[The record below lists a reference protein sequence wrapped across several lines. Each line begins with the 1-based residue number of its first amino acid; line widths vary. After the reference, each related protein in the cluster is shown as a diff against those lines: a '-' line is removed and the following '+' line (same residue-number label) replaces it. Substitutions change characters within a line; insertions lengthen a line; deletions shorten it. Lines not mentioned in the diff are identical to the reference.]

1 MPNGTGRFMSNV
13 GEIGGRSRVFLTY
26 VPQNLK
32 PGAPL
37 LIMFHGGGGDGPMAR
52 LGTGGVY
59 DHLADRDGFVV
70 VYPYGIGSSWNTCR
84 KAQSNVA
91 RRWDVDDIGF
101 VEAMIEQS
109 VRNYGIDR
117 KRVFATGHSNGG
129 QISYRLMLER
139 PDLVAGVAAVS
150 SNLPAP
156 RNMDCVAKN
165 VPTPVM
171 TINGT
176 ADPVALYDGGQRP
189 EAAMARRCRR
199 RRRWL
204 ISPSST
210 ARTANPEITRLP
222 HVKESDPTSV
232 DRIAWMQ
239 PGKPPVV
246 LYTVHGGGH
255 VVPQPYLSLSAQ
267 RRPHDRG
274 HERTRRDL
282 GILLET
288 ASPRISDFRAAS
300 ALSQNQ
306 TPVRCCRG
314 AATARCA
321 NRLRTAPA
329 SLSVR

>member
-1 MPNGTGRFMSNV
+1 MTSALVKCTAAAGFALLLAGLPSLARETQTVPNGTGRFMSNV
-13 GEIGGRSRVFLTY
+13 GEIGGRDRVFLTY

-91 RRWDVDDIGF
+91 RRRDVDDIGF
-101 VEAMIEQS
+101 VEAIIEQTA
-109 VRNYGIDR
+109 RAYAIDR

-129 QISYRLMLER
+129 QISYRLLLER

-156 RNMDCVAKN
+156 NNMDCMPKN

-176 ADPVALYDGGQRP
+176 ADPVALYNGGQRP
-189 EAAMARRCRR
+189 GGGNGPA
-199 RRRWL
+199 L
-204 ISPSST
+204 ST
-210 ARTANPEITRLP
+210 KETMDYFAKLNGQDGQPEITRLP
-222 HVKESDPTSV
+222 HLKEADPTWV
-232 DRIAWMQ
+232 ERTAWTT
-239 PGKPPVV
+239 PGKPPVI
-246 LYTVHGGGH
+246 LYTIHGGGH
-255 VVPQPYLSLSAQ
+255 VVPQPYY
-267 RRPHDRG
+267 RYPRVVGRMT
-274 HERTRRDL
+274 EDL
-282 GILLET
+282 NAPDVIWEFFSKLP
-288 ASPRISDFRAAS
+288 PRE
-300 ALSQNQ
+300 
-306 TPVRCCRG
+306 
-314 AATARCA
+314 
-321 NRLRTAPA
+321 
-329 SLSVR
+329 

>member
-1 MPNGTGRFMSNV
+1 MNSVLLKYTAVAGLAVVLGGLSATARETQTVPNGTGKFMSNV
-13 GEIGGRSRVFLTY
+13 GDIGGRSRVFLTY

-70 VYPYGIGSSWNTCR
+70 IYPYGIGSSWNTCR

-129 QISYRLMLER
+129 QISYRLLLER

-156 RNMDCVAKN
+156 RNMDCVPKN

-176 ADPVALYDGGQRP
+176 ADPVALYNGGQRP
-189 EAAMARRCRR
+189 GSGNGPAM
-199 RRRWL
+199 
-204 ISPSST
+204 ST
-210 ARTANPEITRLP
+210 QETMAYFAKLNGQDGPPDVTRLP
-222 HVKESDPTSV
+222 HLKESDPTSV
-232 DRIAWMQ
+232 ERTAWTA

-246 LYTVHGGGH
+246 LYTIHGGGH
-255 VVPQPYLSLSAQ
+255 VVPQPFY
-267 RRPHDRG
+267 RY
-274 HERTRRDL
+274 
-282 GILLET
+282 
-288 ASPRISDFRAAS
+288 PRVVGRMTEDMNAPEIIWDFFSKLPPRE
-300 ALSQNQ
+300 
-306 TPVRCCRG
+306 
-314 AATARCA
+314 
-321 NRLRTAPA
+321 
-329 SLSVR
+329 

>member
-1 MPNGTGRFMSNV
+1 MMSALLKCTLAVGLALVLGEMPAAARETQTVPNGTGRFMSNV
-13 GEIGGRSRVFLTY
+13 GEIGGRDRVFLTY

-32 PGAPL
+32 PNAPL

-70 VYPYGIGSSWNTCR
+70 IYPYGIGSSWNTCR

-109 VRNYGIDR
+109 VRAYGIDR

-129 QISYRLMLER
+129 QISYRLLLER

-156 RNMDCVAKN
+156 SNMDCMTKN

-176 ADPVALYDGGQRP
+176 ADPVALYNGGQRP
-189 EAAMARRCRR
+189 GSGNGPAM
-199 RRRWL
+199 
-204 ISPSST
+204 ST
-210 ARTANPEITRLP
+210 KETMEYFAKLNGQDGPPEITRLP
-222 HVKESDPTSV
+222 HLKESDPTSV
-232 DRIAWMQ
+232 ERTAWTA
-239 PGKPPVV
+239 PGKAPVV

-255 VVPQPYLSLSAQ
+255 VVPQPHY
-267 RRPHDRG
+267 RYPRVVGRMT
-274 HERTRRDL
+274 EDL
-282 GILLET
+282 NAPEMIWEFFSKLP
-288 ASPRISDFRAAS
+288 PRE
-300 ALSQNQ
+300 
-306 TPVRCCRG
+306 
-314 AATARCA
+314 
-321 NRLRTAPA
+321 
-329 SLSVR
+329 